1 MMLMGTMMEMTMDLS
16 MRTMMSMSMELL
28 TRIFVNEAVDKDDA
42 ERVPE
47 DDAGHVDGHDDV
59 NDDPEHRACSRHR
72 S

>member
-1 MMLMGTMMEMTMDLS
+1 MMLMEMTMDLS

-28 TRIFVNEAVDKDDA
+28 TRIFVNEAVDKDGA

-47 DDAGHVDGHDDV
+47 DDAGHVDADDDV